1 MGAAIP
7 PMRDVR
13 HSEEQHLEVIRLWCQ
28 QQGRLDRLVVA
39 AGVISILVLC
49 VWGILL

>member
-28 QQGRLDRLVVA
+28 RQGLLDRLVVA
-39 AGVISILVLC
+39 AGMIFILVLC
-49 VWGILL
+49 VWGIFV